1 MGSFPGWVIPKTLK
15 MEPVAFSLG
24 AQLMRLE
31 QGQCFIT
38 GLLNGCRSW
47 FVSRLGHTKDFKNG
61 TCSLLAWCSAYE
73 IGAGPVLHNWF
84 IKWL

>member
-1 MGSFPGWVIPKTLK
+1 MLSHFKDISCTQNSDLHSLSSRKVMGLFPGWVIPKTLK

-47 FVSRLGHTKDFKNG
+47 VRFPAGSYQRL
-61 TCSLLAWCSAYE
+61 
-73 IGAGPVLHNWF
+73 
-84 IKWL
+84 